1 MTVGI
6 QLAFVALMCALA
18 MTGCKTIGSGED
30 LPARV
35 TNPTIESRAALQ
47 QAVNDAMNMNVLIAD
62 DALTDSSLLILER
75 SPPRSMQ
82 NLPATGRN
90 MDSAIQLRLVI
101 NGNDC
106 ILVDTRDAAR
116 YLLENTTCVKE

>member
-1 MTVGI
+1 MVSGS
-6 QLAFVALMCALA
+6 
-18 MTGCKTIGSGED
+18 CKTIGNGDD

-47 QAVNDAMNMNVLIAD
+47 QAVDNAMNMKVTISE
-62 DALTDSSLLILER
+62 DALTNSSLLILER

-90 MDSAIQLRLVI
+90 MDPAIQFRLAI
-101 NGNDC
+101 NGPDC
-106 ILVDTRDAAR
+106 VLIDTRDQSR
-116 YLLENTTCVKE
+116 YTLENTTCVKE